1 MYGRFEAT
9 GHATNGG
16 DTGKLC
22 RRRWELVVGSM
33 DKERMKSS
41 HSQVDWTAMRA
52 MNDERNGGTV

>member
-41 HSQVDWTAMRA
+41 HSQADWTAMRA
-52 MNDERNGGTV
+52 MDD